1 MPTESG
7 GEIRVLF
14 ISAEAEPFARVGGL
28 GDVGGALP
36 RALRKLVP
44 TAVPNS
50 RLDVR
55 LIIPFYGSIKKADY
69 PLEQVAEFDI
79 PSKKGPVPA
88 VVYETL
94 YEGLP
99 VYFVDGPAFLPDDPV
114 YSQNFE
120 LDAEKFI
127 FFSLASLQ
135 LPKEIGWPVQI
146 IHANDW
152 HSAVAIHA
160 LKRLRKSD
168 PFYKST
174 RGIISIHNLPFMG
187 TGSEKALSL
196 FNVSAARN
204 PAMPPWSRK
213 LPLPMG
219 IDAADWILTVSPHY
233 AQEILTPGFGC
244 DLQDYLKTKLDHL
257 SGILNGLD
265 TELWNPE
272 TDRAIASNFSS
283 KNIAARTA
291 NKLALQKEL
300 GLPEDPEIPLMA
312 FVGRMELQKGA
323 DLVIHTLSTLNP
335 LHWQAVILG
344 TGKKDL
350 QDAAVTLEKQY
361 PQNVRALIKFD
372 SLLSHRVYA
381 AADMLL
387 MPSRYEPCGL
397 SQMIAMRYG
406 CIPVASATGGLVN
419 SIENH
424 TSSALGTGYLFDLEL
439 REGLKKTLHRA
450 MTDYHEKPQW
460 LALQQNAMAQDFSWK
475 YSALEYARLYEWLL
489 VH

>member
-1 MPTESG
+1 MSEVTQKEL
-7 GEIRVLF
+7 RVLF

-36 RALRKLVP
+36 RALRKLELTEP
-44 TAVPNS
+44 ET

-55 LIIPFYGSIKKADY
+55 LILPYYGVIKKADY
-69 PLEQVAEFDI
+69 PVERVTEFDV
-79 PSKKGPVPA
+79 PSRKGPVHA
-88 VVYETL
+88 IVYETF

-99 VYFVDGPAFLPDDPV
+99 VYFVDGPAILPDDPV
-114 YSQNFE
+114 YGQDFQ

-135 LPKEIGWPVQI
+135 FPKEIGWPVQI

-152 HSAVAIHA
+152 HSAIAIHA
-160 LKRLRKSD
+160 LKRIRMTDS
-168 PFYKST
+168 FYKSVK
-174 RGIISIHNLPFMG
+174 GIITIHNLPFMG
-187 TGSEKALSL
+187 TGSKKALSL
-196 FNVSAARN
+196 FKVNSSRN
-204 PAMPPWSRK
+204 PVMPPWSRS

-233 AQEILTPGFGC
+233 AQEILTPAFGC
-244 DLQDYLKTKLDHL
+244 DLQDYLKTRLDHL

-265 TELWNPE
+265 TDLWNPE
-272 TDRAIASNFSS
+272 TDRSINTNFSASNLS
-283 KNIAARTA
+283 ARVA
-291 NKLALQKEL
+291 NKVALQKEL
-300 GLPEDPEIPLMA
+300 GLPVDPQIPLMA

-323 DLVIHTLSTLNP
+323 DLVLQTLSKLKP
-335 LHWQAVILG
+335 HDWQAVILG

-350 QDAAVTLEKQY
+350 QEGALLLEKQH
-361 PQNVRALIKFD
+361 PQNVRALLKFD

-406 CIPVASATGGLVN
+406 CIPVASATGGLVD

-424 TSSALGTGYLFDLEL
+424 TASKVGTGYLFDLEL
-439 REGLKKTLHRA
+439 RQGLTKTLQRA
-450 MTDYHEKPQW
+450 LRDFQDKASW
-460 LALQQNAMAQDFSWK
+460 LELQQNAMAQDHSWK
-475 YSALEYARLYEWLL
+475 FSALEYAHLYEWL
-489 VH
+489 VEH